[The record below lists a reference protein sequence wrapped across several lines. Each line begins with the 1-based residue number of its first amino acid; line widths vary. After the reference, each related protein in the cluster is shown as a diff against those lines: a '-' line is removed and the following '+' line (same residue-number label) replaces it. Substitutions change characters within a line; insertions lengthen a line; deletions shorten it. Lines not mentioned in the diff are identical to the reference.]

1 MDRNPDMAELIGAE
15 GIFLRTA
22 DRRRFDYVLRGV
34 REESLSLSLSSDN
47 DGLLDHYG
55 RLLINKLR
63 KSDGLHVEVFLPQNT
78 EALLDR
84 FNQILADLSID
95 EARNAQTSQAP
106 RRVLL
111 AHDAKAISERDMQL
125 MSRLVQDF
133 PGAHVSVVLLVDKI
147 GTQMHEKNLEKFGQ
161 RLMRWPLETPSREE
175 GETLLDMARA
185 AGYEVEVKKV
195 LATTGYSK
203 PVKPVVAVAAAAA
216 AAAAEIPE
224 EKNVISAGELA
235 AMRQK
240 ALKGPVER
248 TEPSMDIDLDRPIVA
263 VTPTTLTEPAA
274 DKSAKSRINVPV
286 SLIARWVAALFLV
299 LLMALTVIIMLFPQ
313 PMGPMLYNSPLLK
326 AKLPEWV
333 MNTVVSFTGKPPT
346 AQLEEAKAA
355 AKENSASV
363 LTHQTDTTNKKPAS
377 EKPAEIV
384 EAAPKI
390 DIKPVEIPVK
400 TEIKPNVTAD
410 KTIPKSEAKPE
421 VKTEAK
427 VEAKVEAKTEP
438 VVSAPAT
445 KPEPAIAPAAT
456 VKSSPAEALAPRS
469 ERGADNA
476 VRQAR
481 PGSYFVQ
488 HVSLNSMAEAQEW
501 RAQYAALNKSRIAAV
516 KTTDKGVKYV
526 VLSGP
531 FPTQKDAEAFSARPG
546 VPADPWVRPLK
557 SLQRALISSR

>member
-63 KSDGLHVEVFLPQNT
+63 KSDGLQVEVFLPQNT

-84 FNQILADLSID
+84 FNQILADISID

-175 GETLLDMARA
+175 GETLLEMARA

-203 PVKPVVAVAAAAA
+203 PVKPVAVVAAA

-248 TEPSMDIDLDRPIVA
+248 TEPSMDIVIDVPVPETTSTPVTETVTDA
-263 VTPTTLTEPAA
+263 VTKP
-274 DKSAKSRINVPV
+274 RIKVPV

-299 LLMALTVIIMLFPQ
+299 LLVALTVIIMVFPQ
-313 PMGPMLYNSPLLK
+313 RMGPMLYNSPVLK
-326 AKLPEWV
+326 AQLPEWA
-333 MNTVVSFTGKPPT
+333 MNAVVSFTGKPPT
-346 AQLEEAKAA
+346 AQLEESKAA

-363 LTHQTDTTNKKPAS
+363 PAPQTDITDNKSAS
-377 EKPAEIV
+377 EKPAAIV
-384 EAAPKI
+384 ESAPKI
-390 DIKPVEIPVK
+390 DIKPAEIPVK
-400 TEIKPNVTAD
+400 TEIKPDVMAD
-410 KTIPKSEAKPE
+410 KTIPKAE
-421 VKTEAK
+421 VKA
-427 VEAKVEAKTEP
+427 EAKVEAKTEP

-445 KPEPAIAPAAT
+445 KPEPVIAPAAP
-456 VKSSPAEALAPRS
+456 VSSSPAEALAPRS

>member
-84 FNQILADLSID
+84 FNQILADISID

-175 GETLLDMARA
+175 GETLLEMARA

-203 PVKPVVAVAAAAA
+203 PVKPVAVVAAA

-248 TEPSMDIDLDRPIVA
+248 TEPSMDIVIDVPVPETTSTPVTETVTDA
-263 VTPTTLTEPAA
+263 VTKP
-274 DKSAKSRINVPV
+274 RIKVPV

-299 LLMALTVIIMLFPQ
+299 LLVALTVIIMVFPQ
-313 PMGPMLYNSPLLK
+313 RMGPMLYNSPVLK
-326 AKLPEWV
+326 AQLPEWA
-333 MNTVVSFTGKPPT
+333 MNAVVSFTGKPPT
-346 AQLEEAKAA
+346 AQLEESKAA

-363 LTHQTDTTNKKPAS
+363 PAPQTDITDNKLAS
-377 EKPAEIV
+377 EKLAVIV
-384 EAAPKI
+384 ESAPKI
-390 DIKPVEIPVK
+390 DIKPAEIPVK
-400 TEIKPNVTAD
+400 TEIKPDVMAD
-410 KTIPKSEAKPE
+410 KTIPKAELKA
-421 VKTEAK
+421 
-427 VEAKVEAKTEP
+427 EAKVEAKTEP

-445 KPEPAIAPAAT
+445 KPEPVIAPAAP
-456 VKSSPAEALAPRS
+456 VSSSPAEALAPRS

>member
-133 PGAHVSVVLLVDKI
+133 PGAHVSVVVLVDKI
-147 GTQMHEKNLEKFGQ
+147 GSQMHEKNLEKFGQ

-175 GETLLDMARA
+175 GETVLEMARA

-195 LATTGYSK
+195 LAATGYSK
-203 PVKPVVAVAAAAA
+203 PAKPVITPNVAPTESA
-216 AAAAEIPE
+216 PE

-240 ALKGPVER
+240 ALKGSVER
-248 TEPSMDIDLDRPIVA
+248 TEPTMDEAVELPVA
-263 VTPTTLTEPAA
+263 TALTEPAPSTST
-274 DKSAKSRINVPV
+274 KPRISVPV
-286 SLIARWVAALFLV
+286 SLIARWMAALFLV
-299 LLMALTVIIMLFPQ
+299 LIVAITVIVLLFPQ
-313 PMGPMLYNSPLLK
+313 RMGPMLYNSPLLK
-326 AKLPEWV
+326 AQLPEWA
-333 MNTVVSFTGKPPT
+333 MNAVASFTGKPPT

-355 AKENSASV
+355 AKENNTSV
-363 LTHQTDTTNKKPAS
+363 LASQTDITDKKPAS
-377 EKPAEIV
+377 DKPAVIVESAPKSDIKPAET
-384 EAAPKI
+384 
-390 DIKPVEIPVK
+390 PVK
-400 TEIKPNVTAD
+400 TEIKPDVTGD
-410 KTIPKSEAKPE
+410 KTPAKAE
-421 VKTEAK
+421 VKVETK
-427 VEAKVEAKTEP
+427 VEAKAEP

-445 KPEPAIAPAAT
+445 KAEPAIATAVPT
-456 VKSSPAEALAPRS
+456 VTSSPAEALAPRS

-557 SLQRALISSR
+557 SLQRALISSGR

>member
-63 KSDGLHVEVFLPQNT
+63 KSDGLQVEVFLPQNT

-133 PGAHVSVVLLVDKI
+133 PGAHVSVVVLVDKI

-175 GETLLDMARA
+175 GETVLEMARA

-195 LATTGYSK
+195 LAATGYSK
-203 PVKPVVAVAAAAA
+203 PAKPVAVAAAAA
-216 AAAAEIPE
+216 AAAETIPE

-240 ALKGPVER
+240 ALKSPTER
-248 TEPSMDIDLDRPIVA
+248 TEPSMDEAVELPVA
-263 VTPTTLTEPAA
+263 TALTEPAPGTST
-274 DKSAKSRINVPV
+274 KPRISVPV
-286 SLIARWVAALFLV
+286 SLIASWMGALFLV
-299 LLMALTVIIMLFPQ
+299 LIVAITVIVLLFPQ
-313 PMGPMLYNSPLLK
+313 RMGPMLYNSPLLK
-326 AKLPEWV
+326 AQLPEWA
-333 MNTVVSFTGKPPT
+333 MNAVVRFTGKPPT

-355 AKENSASV
+355 AKDNSASV
-363 LTHQTDTTNKKPAS
+363 LAPLTDITDKKPDS
-377 EKPAEIV
+377 EKPAVIV
-384 EAAPKI
+384 ESAQKS
-390 DIKPVEIPVK
+390 DIKPAETPVK
-400 TEIKPNVTAD
+400 TEIKPDVTGD
-410 KTIPKSEAKPE
+410 KTVPKAEVKAETKVEAK
-421 VKTEAK
+421 VDAK
-427 VEAKVEAKTEP
+427 VEAKREP
-438 VVSAPAT
+438 VVSAPVIKA
-445 KPEPAIAPAAT
+445 EPAIAPAAT

-481 PGSYFVQ
+481 PGSYFIQ

-516 KTTDKGVKYV
+516 KTNDKGVKYV

-531 FPTQKDAEAFSARPG
+531 FPTQKDAEAFSTRPG

>member
-63 KSDGLHVEVFLPQNT
+63 KSDGLQVEVFLPQNT

-195 LATTGYSK
+195 LAATGYSK
-203 PVKPVVAVAAAAA
+203 PAKPVSVAVAAAADTM
-216 AAAAEIPE
+216 PE

-248 TEPSMDIDLDRPIVA
+248 TEPSMDALVDAPN
-263 VTPTTLTEPAA
+263 TTTLSEPASN
-274 DKSAKSRINVPV
+274 SAGENSTDTATKPRIKVPV
-286 SLIARWVAALFLV
+286 SLIARWIAALFLV
-299 LLMALTVIIMLFPQ
+299 LLVAMTVIILLFPQ
-313 PMGPMLYNSPLLK
+313 RMGPMLYNSPLLK
-326 AKLPEWV
+326 AQLPEWA
-333 MNTVVSFTGKPPT
+333 MNAVVSFTGKPPT

-355 AKENSASV
+355 ANETSASV
-363 LTHQTDTTNKKPAS
+363 LAPQTDITDKKPAS
-377 EKPAEIV
+377 EKLTAVV

-390 DIKPVEIPVK
+390 DIKPAEIPVK
-400 TEIKPNVTAD
+400 TEIKPDVTAD
-410 KTIPKSEAKPE
+410 KTIPKAD
-421 VKTEAK
+421 VKAETK
-427 VEAKVEAKTEP
+427 VEAKVEPKAEP
-438 VVSAPAT
+438 VVNAPAT
-445 KPEPAIAPAAT
+445 KAEPAPAPAAT
-456 VKSSPAEALAPRS
+456 VTSSPAEALAPRS

-476 VRQAR
+476 VGQAR

>member
-1 MDRNPDMAELIGAE
+1 MDRNLDMAELIGAE

-34 REESLSLSLSSDN
+34 REESLSLSLSSEN

-63 KSDGLHVEVFLPQNT
+63 KSDGLQIEVFLPQNT

-84 FNQILADLSID
+84 FNQILADISID

-147 GTQMHEKNLEKFGQ
+147 GTQIHEKNLEKFGE

-175 GETLLDMARA
+175 GETLLEMARA

-203 PVKPVVAVAAAAA
+203 PVKPVVVVPAAVAAT
-216 AAAAEIPE
+216 AAEIPE

-240 ALKGPVER
+240 ALKGPFER
-248 TEPSMDIDLDRPIVA
+248 TEPSMDIA
-263 VTPTTLTEPAA
+263 VDIPAPETTLTPVTETVTDAITKP
-274 DKSAKSRINVPV
+274 RIKVPF
-286 SLIARWVAALFLV
+286 SLIARWLVALFLV
-299 LLMALTVIIMLFPQ
+299 LLVALTVIIMVFPQ
-313 PMGPMLYNSPLLK
+313 RMGPMLYNSPVLK
-326 AKLPEWV
+326 AQLPEWAI
-333 MNTVVSFTGKPPT
+333 NAVVSVTGKPPT
-346 AQLEEAKAA
+346 AQLEESKAA

-363 LTHQTDTTNKKPAS
+363 PAPQTDITDNKLAS
-377 EKPAEIV
+377 EKLAVIV
-384 EAAPKI
+384 ESAPKI
-390 DIKPVEIPVK
+390 DIKPAEIPVK
-400 TEIKPNVTAD
+400 TDIKPDVTAD
-410 KTIPKSEAKPE
+410 KTTPKAE
-421 VKTEAK
+421 VKA
-427 VEAKVEAKTEP
+427 EAKVEAKTEP

-445 KPEPAIAPAAT
+445 KPELVTAPAT
-456 VKSSPAEALAPRS
+456 PVTSSPAEALAPRS

-516 KTTDKGVKYV
+516 KTTDKGMKYV

>member
-63 KSDGLHVEVFLPQNT
+63 KSDGLQVEVFLPQNT

-84 FNQILADLSID
+84 FNQILADISID

-175 GETLLDMARA
+175 GETLLEMARA

-203 PVKPVVAVAAAAA
+203 PVKPVAVVAAA

-248 TEPSMDIDLDRPIVA
+248 TEPSMDIVIDVPVPETTSTPVTETVTDA
-263 VTPTTLTEPAA
+263 VTKP
-274 DKSAKSRINVPV
+274 RIKVPV

-299 LLMALTVIIMLFPQ
+299 LLVALTVIIMVFPQ
-313 PMGPMLYNSPLLK
+313 RMGPMLYNSPVLK
-326 AKLPEWV
+326 AQLPEWA
-333 MNTVVSFTGKPPT
+333 MNAVVSFTGKPPT
-346 AQLEEAKAA
+346 AQLEESKAA

-363 LTHQTDTTNKKPAS
+363 PAPQTDITDNKSAS
-377 EKPAEIV
+377 EKPAAIV
-384 EAAPKI
+384 ESAPKI
-390 DIKPVEIPVK
+390 DIKPAEIPVK
-400 TEIKPNVTAD
+400 TEIKPDVMAD
-410 KTIPKSEAKPE
+410 KTIPKAE
-421 VKTEAK
+421 VKA
-427 VEAKVEAKTEP
+427 EAKVEAKTEP

-445 KPEPAIAPAAT
+445 KPEPVIAPAAPVT
-456 VKSSPAEALAPRS
+456 SSPAEALAPRS

>member
-1 MDRNPDMAELIGAE
+1 
-15 GIFLRTA
+15 
-22 DRRRFDYVLRGV
+22 
-34 REESLSLSLSSDN
+34 
-47 DGLLDHYG
+47 
-55 RLLINKLR
+55 
-63 KSDGLHVEVFLPQNT
+63 
-78 EALLDR
+78 
-84 FNQILADLSID
+84 
-95 EARNAQTSQAP
+95 
-106 RRVLL
+106 
-111 AHDAKAISERDMQL
+111 
-125 MSRLVQDF
+125 
-133 PGAHVSVVLLVDKI
+133 LLVDKI

-175 GETLLDMARA
+175 GETLLEMARA

-203 PVKPVVAVAAAAA
+203 PVKPVAVAAVAAA

-248 TEPSMDIDLDRPIVA
+248 TEPSMDIAIDVPAAETTSTPVTETVTDA
-263 VTPTTLTEPAA
+263 VTKP
-274 DKSAKSRINVPV
+274 RIKVPV
-286 SLIARWVAALFLV
+286 SLIVRWLAALFLV
-299 LLMALTVIIMLFPQ
+299 LLVALTVIIMVFPQ
-313 PMGPMLYNSPLLK
+313 RMGPMLYNSPMLK
-326 AKLPEWV
+326 AQLPEWA
-333 MNTVVSFTGKPPT
+333 MNAVVSFTGKPPT
-346 AQLEEAKAA
+346 AQLEESKAA
-355 AKENSASV
+355 AIENSASV
-363 LTHQTDTTNKKPAS
+363 LAPQTDINDNKPAS
-377 EKPAEIV
+377 EKLAVIV
-384 EAAPKI
+384 ESAPKI
-390 DIKPVEIPVK
+390 DIKPAEIPVK
-400 TEIKPNVTAD
+400 TEIKPDITAD
-410 KTIPKSEAKPE
+410 KTIPKAE
-421 VKTEAK
+421 VKAETKA
-427 VEAKVEAKTEP
+427 EAKVEAKTEP

-445 KPEPAIAPAAT
+445 KPEPVIAPAAPIT
-456 VKSSPAEALAPRS
+456 SSPAEALAPRS

-501 RAQYAALNKSRIAAV
+501 RAQYAALKKSRIAAV
-516 KTTDKGVKYV
+516 KTNDKGVKYV

>member
-1 MDRNPDMAELIGAE
+1 MDRNLDMAELIGAE

-63 KSDGLHVEVFLPQNT
+63 KSDGLQVEVFLPQNT

-84 FNQILADLSID
+84 FNQILADISID

-175 GETLLDMARA
+175 GETLLEMARA

-203 PVKPVVAVAAAAA
+203 PVKPAAAVPAAVAVT
-216 AAAAEIPE
+216 AAEIPE

-240 ALKGPVER
+240 ALKGPLER
-248 TEPSMDIDLDRPIVA
+248 TEPSMDIPADIPAPETTPTPVTETVTDA
-263 VTPTTLTEPAA
+263 VTKP
-274 DKSAKSRINVPV
+274 RIKVPV
-286 SLIARWVAALFLV
+286 SLIARWLAALFLV
-299 LLMALTVIIMLFPQ
+299 LLVALTVVILVFPQ
-313 PMGPMLYNSPLLK
+313 RMGPMLYNSPLLK
-326 AKLPEWV
+326 AQLPEWA
-333 MNTVVSFTGKPPT
+333 MNAVVSVTGKPPT
-346 AQLEEAKAA
+346 AQLEESKAA

-363 LTHQTDTTNKKPAS
+363 LAPQTDITDNKPAS
-377 EKPAEIV
+377 EKLAAIV
-384 EAAPKI
+384 EPAPKI
-390 DIKPVEIPVK
+390 DIKPAEIPVK
-400 TEIKPNVTAD
+400 TEIKPDVTAD
-410 KTIPKSEAKPE
+410 KTTPKAE
-421 VKTEAK
+421 VKA
-427 VEAKVEAKTEP
+427 EAKVEAKTEP
-438 VVSAPAT
+438 VVSASAT
-445 KPEPAIAPAAT
+445 KPEPVTAPAAPVT
-456 VKSSPAEALAPRS
+456 SSPAEALAPRS

-546 VPADPWVRPLK
+546 IPADPWVRPLK

>member
-1 MDRNPDMAELIGAE
+1 MDRNLDMAELIGAE

-133 PGAHVSVVLLVDKI
+133 PGAHVSVVVLVDKI
-147 GTQMHEKNLEKFGQ
+147 GSQMHEKNLEKFGQ

-175 GETLLDMARA
+175 GETVLEMARA

-195 LATTGYSK
+195 LAATGYSK
-203 PVKPVVAVAAAAA
+203 PAKPVITPNVAPTESA
-216 AAAAEIPE
+216 PE

-240 ALKGPVER
+240 ALKGSVER
-248 TEPSMDIDLDRPIVA
+248 TEPTMDEAVELPVA
-263 VTPTTLTEPAA
+263 TALTEPAPSTST
-274 DKSAKSRINVPV
+274 KPRISVPV
-286 SLIARWVAALFLV
+286 SLIARWMAALFLV
-299 LLMALTVIIMLFPQ
+299 LIVAITVIVLLFPQ
-313 PMGPMLYNSPLLK
+313 RMGPMLYNSPLLK
-326 AKLPEWV
+326 SQLPEWA
-333 MNTVVSFTGKPPT
+333 MNAVASFTGKPPT

-355 AKENSASV
+355 AKENNASV
-363 LTHQTDTTNKKPAS
+363 LATQTDIADKKPDS
-377 EKPAEIV
+377 EKPGVIV
-384 EAAPKI
+384 ESAPKS

-400 TEIKPNVTAD
+400 TEIKPDVTGD
-410 KTIPKSEAKPE
+410 KTPAKAE
-421 VKTEAK
+421 VKAETK
-427 VEAKVEAKTEP
+427 VEAKAEP
-438 VVSAPAT
+438 VISAPAT
-445 KPEPAIAPAAT
+445 KAEPAIAPTAPIVT
-456 VKSSPAEALAPRS
+456 SSPAEALAPRS

-557 SLQRALISSR
+557 SLQRALISSGR

>member
-55 RLLINKLR
+55 RLFINKLR

-203 PVKPVVAVAAAAA
+203 PVKPVAVAAAAA
-216 AAAAEIPE
+216 AAAEAIPE

-240 ALKGPVER
+240 ALKGPAER
-248 TEPSMDIDLDRPIVA
+248 TEPSMDVA
-263 VTPTTLTEPAA
+263 VDAPVAAAVTTTLTEPAT
-274 DKSAKSRINVPV
+274 DTTSKPGINVPV
-286 SLIARWVAALFLV
+286 SLIARWIGALFLV
-299 LLMALTVIIMLFPQ
+299 LLVAMTVIILLFPQ
-313 PMGPMLYNSPLLK
+313 RMGPMLYNSPLLK
-326 AKLPEWV
+326 AQLPEWA
-333 MNTVVSFTGKPPT
+333 MNAVVSFTGKPPT

-363 LTHQTDTTNKKPAS
+363 LTPQTDITDKKPAS
-377 EKPAEIV
+377 EKPAALV

-390 DIKPVEIPVK
+390 DIKPAETTVK
-400 TEIKPNVTAD
+400 TEIKPDVTVD
-410 KTIPKSEAKPE
+410 KTIPKAD
-421 VKTEAK
+421 VKAETN
-427 VEAKVEAKTEP
+427 VEAKVQAKAEP

-445 KPEPAIAPAAT
+445 KSEPAIAPVAT
-456 VKSSPAEALAPRS
+456 VKTSPAEALAPRS

-481 PGSYFVQ
+481 PGSYFIQ

-516 KTTDKGVKYV
+516 KTNDKGVKYV

>member
-1 MDRNPDMAELIGAE
+1 MDRHLDMAELIGSE

-63 KSDGLHVEVFLPQNT
+63 KTDGLQVEVFLPQNT

-84 FNQILADLSID
+84 FNQILADISID

-111 AHDAKAISERDMQL
+111 AHDAKAISERDLQL

-133 PGAHVSVVLLVDKI
+133 PGAHVSVVLLVDKV

-175 GETLLDMARA
+175 GEALLDMARA
-185 AGYEVEVKKV
+185 AGFEVEVKKV
-195 LATTGYSK
+195 LATTGYTK
-203 PVKPVVAVAAAAA
+203 PPRPPAAIVPPPAEAV
-216 AAAAEIPE
+216 PE

-240 ALKGPVER
+240 ALQGPVER
-248 TEPSMDIDLDRPIVA
+248 TEPSMDAPV
-263 VTPTTLTEPAA
+263 VTPQPEESPEAPAKPRLQLPLA
-274 DKSAKSRINVPV
+274 T
-286 SLIARWVAALFLV
+286 IARWSAALLMLLLVAA
-299 LLMALTVIIMLFPQ
+299 TVIILLFPQ
-313 PMGPMLYNSPLLK
+313 RLGPMLYNSPLLK
-326 AKLPEWV
+326 ARLPEWA
-333 MNTVVSFTGKPPT
+333 MNAVVSVTGKPPT
-346 AQLEEAKAA
+346 AQLEESKAA

-363 LTHQTDTTNKKPAS
+363 LAPAVDVSDKKTAS
-377 EKPAEIV
+377 EKDPLKTDTAAKTDIKPADTPV
-384 EAAPKI
+384 KTDSKPDVAAAAAPKS
-390 DIKPVEIPVK
+390 DAKAEP
-400 TEIKPNVTAD
+400 TA
-410 KTIPKSEAKPE
+410 
-421 VKTEAK
+421 
-427 VEAKVEAKTEP
+427 EP
-438 VVSAPAT
+438 VVSTAAA
-445 KPEPAIAPAAT
+445 KPEPAIAPTVPVAT
-456 VKSSPAEALAPRS
+456 ATPADALAPRS

-501 RAQYAALNKSRIAAV
+501 RAQFAALNKSRIAAV
-516 KTTDKGVKYV
+516 KTPDKGVKYV
-526 VLSGP
+526 VISGP
-531 FPTQKDAEAFSARPG
+531 FTTQKEAESFAARPG
-546 VPADPWVRPLK
+546 VPADPWLRPLK
-557 SLQRALISSR
+557 SLQRALVSSSR

>member
-1 MDRNPDMAELIGAE
+1 
-15 GIFLRTA
+15 
-22 DRRRFDYVLRGV
+22 
-34 REESLSLSLSSDN
+34 
-47 DGLLDHYG
+47 
-55 RLLINKLR
+55 
-63 KSDGLHVEVFLPQNT
+63 
-78 EALLDR
+78 
-84 FNQILADLSID
+84 
-95 EARNAQTSQAP
+95 
-106 RRVLL
+106 
-111 AHDAKAISERDMQL
+111 
-125 MSRLVQDF
+125 
-133 PGAHVSVVLLVDKI
+133 
-147 GTQMHEKNLEKFGQ
+147 
-161 RLMRWPLETPSREE
+161 
-175 GETLLDMARA
+175 
-185 AGYEVEVKKV
+185 
-195 LATTGYSK
+195 
-203 PVKPVVAVAAAAA
+203 
-216 AAAAEIPE
+216 
-224 EKNVISAGELA
+224 
-235 AMRQK
+235 MRQK

-248 TEPSMDIDLDRPIVA
+248 TEPSMDTAVNVPESETTAIPVTETVADA
-263 VTPTTLTEPAA
+263 VTKP
-274 DKSAKSRINVPV
+274 RINVPV

-299 LLMALTVIIMLFPQ
+299 LLVALTVIIMLFPQ
-313 PMGPMLYNSPLLK
+313 RMGPMLYNSPLLK
-326 AKLPEWV
+326 AQLPEWA
-333 MNTVVSFTGKPPT
+333 MNAVVSFTGKPPT

-363 LTHQTDTTNKKPAS
+363 LTPQTDITDKKPAS
-377 EKPAEIV
+377 EKPAAIV

-400 TEIKPNVTAD
+400 TEIKPDVTAD
-410 KTIPKSEAKPE
+410 KTIPKSEAKSE

-427 VEAKVEAKTEP
+427 VEGKVEAKAEP

-445 KPEPAIAPAAT
+445 KPEPSIAPAAT

>member
-63 KSDGLHVEVFLPQNT
+63 KSDGLQVEVFLPQNT

-84 FNQILADLSID
+84 FNQILADISID

-175 GETLLDMARA
+175 GETLLEMARA

-203 PVKPVVAVAAAAA
+203 PVKPVAVVAAAASA
-216 AAAAEIPE
+216 VEIPE

-248 TEPSMDIDLDRPIVA
+248 TEPSMDIAVDVPAPETTPTPITETVTDA
-263 VTPTTLTEPAA
+263 VTKP
-274 DKSAKSRINVPV
+274 RIHVPFT
-286 SLIARWVAALFLV
+286 LIARWVAALFLV
-299 LLMALTVIIMLFPQ
+299 LLVALTVIIMLFPQ
-313 PMGPMLYNSPLLK
+313 RMGPMLYNSPLLK
-326 AKLPEWV
+326 AQLPEWA
-333 MNTVVSFTGKPPT
+333 MNAVVSFTGKPPT
-346 AQLEEAKAA
+346 AQLEESKAA

-363 LTHQTDTTNKKPAS
+363 LAPQTDINDKKPAS
-377 EKPAEIV
+377 EKLAAIE
-384 EAAPKI
+384 ESAPKI
-390 DIKPVEIPVK
+390 DIKPAEIPVK
-400 TEIKPNVTAD
+400 TEIKPDITTD
-410 KTIPKSEAKPE
+410 KTTPKAE
-421 VKTEAK
+421 VKAETKA
-427 VEAKVEAKTEP
+427 EAKVEAKTEP
-438 VVSAPAT
+438 VVSVPAT
-445 KPEPAIAPAAT
+445 KPESVIAPAAPVT
-456 VKSSPAEALAPRS
+456 SSPAEALAPRS

-531 FPTQKDAEAFSARPG
+531 FTTQKDAEAFSARPG

>member
-63 KSDGLHVEVFLPQNT
+63 KSDGLQVEVFLPQNT

-84 FNQILADLSID
+84 FNQILADISID

-147 GTQMHEKNLEKFGQ
+147 GSQMHEKNLEKFGQ

-175 GETLLDMARA
+175 GETLLEMARA

-195 LATTGYSK
+195 LAATGYSK
-203 PVKPVVAVAAAAA
+203 PVKPVAVVSAAAAA
-216 AAAAEIPE
+216 AATEIPE

-248 TEPSMDIDLDRPIVA
+248 TEPSMDIDVDLPAPIPETTATLDNETGADA
-263 VTPTTLTEPAA
+263 VTKP
-274 DKSAKSRINVPV
+274 RINVPV

-299 LLMALTVIIMLFPQ
+299 LLVALTVIIMLFPQ
-313 PMGPMLYNSPLLK
+313 RMGPMLYNSPLLK
-326 AKLPEWV
+326 AQLPEWA
-333 MNTVVSFTGKPPT
+333 MNAVVSFTGKPPT
-346 AQLEEAKAA
+346 AQLEESKAA
-355 AKENSASV
+355 AKDNSASV
-363 LTHQTDTTNKKPAS
+363 LAPQTDITDKKPDS
-377 EKPAEIV
+377 EKSAAIV
-384 EAAPKI
+384 ESAPKI
-390 DIKPVEIPVK
+390 DIKPAETAVK
-400 TEIKPNVTAD
+400 TEIKPDVTAD
-410 KTIPKSEAKPE
+410 KTIPKAE
-421 VKTEAK
+421 VKAETK
-427 VEAKVEAKTEP
+427 VDAKVEAKTEP

-445 KPEPAIAPAAT
+445 KSEPVIVPAAP
-456 VKSSPAEALAPRS
+456 VASSPAEALAPRS

-557 SLQRALISSR
+557 SLQRALVSSR

>member
-161 RLMRWPLETPSREE
+161 RLLRWPLETPSREE
-175 GETLLDMARA
+175 GETLLEMARA
-185 AGYEVEVKKV
+185 AGHEVEVKKV
-195 LATTGYSK
+195 LATTGYSRSTK
-203 PVKPVVAVAAAAA
+203 PLTVATAAL
-216 AAAAEIPE
+216 AETVPE

-240 ALKGPVER
+240 ALHGSR
-248 TEPSMDIDLDRPIVA
+248 TEPSMDTTVSDTVSESGADTSSKPRIRIPI
-263 VTPTTLTEPAA
+263 
-274 DKSAKSRINVPV
+274 SF
-286 SLIARWVAALFLV
+286 IARWIAALFLV
-299 LLMALTVIIMLFPQ
+299 LMVAITVLILLFPQ
-313 PMGPMLYNSPLLK
+313 RLGPMLYNSPLLK
-326 AKLPEWV
+326 TQLPEWA
-333 MNTVVSFTGKPPT
+333 MNAVANMTGKPPT

-355 AKENSASV
+355 ARENSTSV
-363 LTHQTDTTNKKPAS
+363 LAPQTDVTNKKSDSDKVA
-377 EKPAEIV
+377 AIV
-384 EAAPKI
+384 ESTPKI
-390 DIKPVEIPVK
+390 DIKPAELPVK
-400 TEIKPNVTAD
+400 TENKPDVAVAN
-410 KTIPKSEAKPE
+410 PKAET
-421 VKTEAK
+421 KTE
-427 VEAKVEAKTEP
+427 
-438 VVSAPAT
+438 SAVIAPQT
-445 KPEPAIAPAAT
+445 KAEPAIASKAPVT
-456 VKSSPAEALAPRS
+456 TSSQAEALAPRS

-501 RAQYAALNKSRIAAV
+501 RAQFAALSKSRIAAV
-516 KTTDKGVKYV
+516 KTDKGVKYV

-531 FPTQKDAEAFSARPG
+531 FTTQKDAEAFSARPG

-557 SLQRALISSR
+557 SLQRALISSGR

>member
-84 FNQILADLSID
+84 FNQILADISID

-111 AHDAKAISERDMQL
+111 AHDAKAVSERDMQL

-175 GETLLDMARA
+175 GETLLEMARA

-203 PVKPVVAVAAAAA
+203 PVKPVAVVAAA

-248 TEPSMDIDLDRPIVA
+248 TEPSMDIVIDVPVPETTSTPVTETVTDA
-263 VTPTTLTEPAA
+263 VTKP
-274 DKSAKSRINVPV
+274 RIKVPV

-299 LLMALTVIIMLFPQ
+299 LLVALTVIIMVFPQ
-313 PMGPMLYNSPLLK
+313 RMGPMLYNSPVLK
-326 AKLPEWV
+326 AQLPEWA
-333 MNTVVSFTGKPPT
+333 MNAVVSFTGKPPT
-346 AQLEEAKAA
+346 AQLEESKAA

-363 LTHQTDTTNKKPAS
+363 PAPQTDITDNKSAS
-377 EKPAEIV
+377 EKPAAIV
-384 EAAPKI
+384 ESAPKI
-390 DIKPVEIPVK
+390 DIKPAEIPVK
-400 TEIKPNVTAD
+400 TEIKPDVMAD
-410 KTIPKSEAKPE
+410 KTIPKAE
-421 VKTEAK
+421 VKA
-427 VEAKVEAKTEP
+427 EAKVEAKTEP

-445 KPEPAIAPAAT
+445 KPEPVIAPAAP
-456 VKSSPAEALAPRS
+456 VSSSPAEALAPRS

>member
-63 KSDGLHVEVFLPQNT
+63 KSDGLQVEVFLPQNT

-84 FNQILADLSID
+84 FNQILADISID

-203 PVKPVVAVAAAAA
+203 PVKPVAVVAAA

-248 TEPSMDIDLDRPIVA
+248 TEPSMDIVIDVPVPETTSTPVTETVTDA
-263 VTPTTLTEPAA
+263 VTKP
-274 DKSAKSRINVPV
+274 RIKVPV
-286 SLIARWVAALFLV
+286 SLIARLVAALFLV
-299 LLMALTVIIMLFPQ
+299 LLVALTVIIMVFPQ
-313 PMGPMLYNSPLLK
+313 RMGPMLYNSPVLK
-326 AKLPEWV
+326 AQLPEWA
-333 MNTVVSFTGKPPT
+333 MNAVVSFTGKPPT
-346 AQLEEAKAA
+346 AQLEESKAA

-363 LTHQTDTTNKKPAS
+363 PAPQTDITDNKLAS
-377 EKPAEIV
+377 EKLAVIV
-384 EAAPKI
+384 ESAPKI
-390 DIKPVEIPVK
+390 DIKPAEIPVK
-400 TEIKPNVTAD
+400 TEIKPDVMAD
-410 KTIPKSEAKPE
+410 KTIPKAELKA
-421 VKTEAK
+421 EAK
-427 VEAKVEAKTEP
+427 VAAKTEP

-445 KPEPAIAPAAT
+445 KPEPVIAPAAP
-456 VKSSPAEALAPRS
+456 VSSSPAEALAPRS

>member
-84 FNQILADLSID
+84 FNQILADISID

-175 GETLLDMARA
+175 GETLLEMARA

-203 PVKPVVAVAAAAA
+203 PVKPVAVVAAA

-248 TEPSMDIDLDRPIVA
+248 TEPSMDIVIDVPVPETTSTPVTETVTDA
-263 VTPTTLTEPAA
+263 VTKP
-274 DKSAKSRINVPV
+274 RIKVPV

-299 LLMALTVIIMLFPQ
+299 LLVALTVIIMVFPQ
-313 PMGPMLYNSPLLK
+313 RMGPMLYNSPVLK
-326 AKLPEWV
+326 AQLPEWA
-333 MNTVVSFTGKPPT
+333 MNAVVSFTGKPPT
-346 AQLEEAKAA
+346 AQLEESKAA

-363 LTHQTDTTNKKPAS
+363 PAPQTDITDNKSAS
-377 EKPAEIV
+377 EKPAAIV
-384 EAAPKI
+384 ESAPKF
-390 DIKPVEIPVK
+390 DIKPAEIPVK
-400 TEIKPNVTAD
+400 TEIKPDVMAD
-410 KTIPKSEAKPE
+410 KTIPKAE
-421 VKTEAK
+421 VKA
-427 VEAKVEAKTEP
+427 EAKVEAKTEP

-445 KPEPAIAPAAT
+445 KPEPVIAPAAP
-456 VKSSPAEALAPRS
+456 VSSSPAEALAPRS

-557 SLQRALISSR
+557 SLQRALVSSR

>member
-84 FNQILADLSID
+84 FNQILADISID

-161 RLMRWPLETPSREE
+161 RLMRWPLETPLREE
-175 GETLLDMARA
+175 GETLLEMARA

-203 PVKPVVAVAAAAA
+203 PVKPVAVAVLAAAAS
-216 AAAAEIPE
+216 AAEIPE

-248 TEPSMDIDLDRPIVA
+248 TEPSMDIVIDVPVPETTSTPVTETVTDA
-263 VTPTTLTEPAA
+263 VTKP
-274 DKSAKSRINVPV
+274 RIKVPV

-299 LLMALTVIIMLFPQ
+299 LLVALTVIIMVFPQ
-313 PMGPMLYNSPLLK
+313 RMGPMLYNSPVLK
-326 AKLPEWV
+326 AQLPEWA
-333 MNTVVSFTGKPPT
+333 MNAVVSFTGKPPT
-346 AQLEEAKAA
+346 AQLEESKAA

-363 LTHQTDTTNKKPAS
+363 LAPQTDITDKKPAS
-377 EKPAEIV
+377 EKLAAIE
-384 EAAPKI
+384 ESAPKI
-390 DIKPVEIPVK
+390 DIKPAEIPVK
-400 TEIKPNVTAD
+400 TEIKPDVMAD
-410 KTIPKSEAKPE
+410 KTIPKAE
-421 VKTEAK
+421 VKA
-427 VEAKVEAKTEP
+427 EAKVEAKTEP

-445 KPEPAIAPAAT
+445 KPEPVIAPAAP
-456 VKSSPAEALAPRS
+456 VSSSPAEALAPRS

-557 SLQRALISSR
+557 SLQRALVSSR

>member
-1 MDRNPDMAELIGAE
+1 MDRNLDMAELIGAE

-63 KSDGLHVEVFLPQNT
+63 KSDGLQVEVFLPQNT

-84 FNQILADLSID
+84 FNQILADISID

-175 GETLLDMARA
+175 GETLLEMARA

-203 PVKPVVAVAAAAA
+203 PVKPVVVVPAAVA

-240 ALKGPVER
+240 ALKGPLER
-248 TEPSMDIDLDRPIVA
+248 TEPSMDIPADIPA
-263 VTPTTLTEPAA
+263 PETTPTPVTETVTDAITKP
-274 DKSAKSRINVPV
+274 RIKVPV
-286 SLIARWVAALFLV
+286 SLIARWLAALFLV
-299 LLMALTVIIMLFPQ
+299 LLVALTVVILVFPQ
-313 PMGPMLYNSPLLK
+313 RMGPMLYNSPLLK
-326 AKLPEWV
+326 AQLPEWA
-333 MNTVVSFTGKPPT
+333 MNAVVSVTGKPPT
-346 AQLEEAKAA
+346 AQLEESKAA
-355 AKENSASV
+355 AQENSASV
-363 LTHQTDTTNKKPAS
+363 LAPQTDITDNKPAS
-377 EKPAEIV
+377 EKLAAIV
-384 EAAPKI
+384 EPAPKI
-390 DIKPVEIPVK
+390 DIKPAEIPVK
-400 TEIKPNVTAD
+400 TEIKPDVTAD
-410 KTIPKSEAKPE
+410 KTTPKAE
-421 VKTEAK
+421 VKA
-427 VEAKVEAKTEP
+427 EAKVEAKTEP

-445 KPEPAIAPAAT
+445 KPEPVTAPAAPVT
-456 VKSSPAEALAPRS
+456 SSPAEALAPRS

-546 VPADPWVRPLK
+546 IPADPWVRPLK

>member
-1 MDRNPDMAELIGAE
+1 MDRNLDMAELIGAE

-63 KSDGLHVEVFLPQNT
+63 KSDGLQIEVFLPQNT

-84 FNQILADLSID
+84 FNQILADISID

-175 GETLLDMARA
+175 GETLLEMARA

-203 PVKPVVAVAAAAA
+203 PVKPVVVVPAAVA

-248 TEPSMDIDLDRPIVA
+248 TEPSMDIAFDIPA
-263 VTPTTLTEPAA
+263 PETTPTPVTETVTDAITKP
-274 DKSAKSRINVPV
+274 RIKVPV
-286 SLIARWVAALFLV
+286 SLIARWLAALFLV
-299 LLMALTVIIMLFPQ
+299 LIVALTVIILVFPQ
-313 PMGPMLYNSPLLK
+313 RMGPMLYNSPLLK
-326 AKLPEWV
+326 SQLPEWA
-333 MNTVVSFTGKPPT
+333 MNAVVSVTGKPPT
-346 AQLEEAKAA
+346 AQLEESKAA
-355 AKENSASV
+355 AQENSASV
-363 LTHQTDTTNKKPAS
+363 LAPQTDITDNKPAS
-377 EKPAEIV
+377 EKLAAIV
-384 EAAPKI
+384 ESAPKI
-390 DIKPVEIPVK
+390 DIKPAEIPVK
-400 TEIKPNVTAD
+400 TEIKPDITAD
-410 KTIPKSEAKPE
+410 KTTPKAE
-421 VKTEAK
+421 VKA
-427 VEAKVEAKTEP
+427 EAKVEAKTEP

-445 KPEPAIAPAAT
+445 KSEPVTAPAAP
-456 VKSSPAEALAPRS
+456 VISSPAEALAPRS

-481 PGSYFVQ
+481 PGSYFIQ

>member
-63 KSDGLHVEVFLPQNT
+63 KSDGLQVEVFLPQNT

-147 GTQMHEKNLEKFGQ
+147 GSQMHEKNLEKFGQ

-203 PVKPVVAVAAAAA
+203 PVKPVAVVAAAAA

-248 TEPSMDIDLDRPIVA
+248 TEPSMEIAVDAPVAAA
-263 VTPTTLTEPAA
+263 VTATLTEPAT
-274 DKSAKSRINVPV
+274 DTTSKPRINVPF
-286 SLIARWVAALFLV
+286 SLIARWIAALFLV
-299 LLMALTVIIMLFPQ
+299 LLVAMTVIILLFPQ
-313 PMGPMLYNSPLLK
+313 RMGPMLYNSPLLK
-326 AKLPEWV
+326 AQLPEWA
-333 MNTVVSFTGKPPT
+333 MNAVVSFTGKPPT

-363 LTHQTDTTNKKPAS
+363 LTPQTDITDKKPAS
-377 EKPAEIV
+377 EKPAAIV

-400 TEIKPNVTAD
+400 TEIKPDVTAD

-427 VEAKVEAKTEP
+427 VEAKVEAKAEP
-438 VVSAPAT
+438 VVSAPVT
-445 KPEPAIAPAAT
+445 KPEPATAPAAT

>member
-84 FNQILADLSID
+84 FNQILADISID

-175 GETLLDMARA
+175 GETLLEMARA

-203 PVKPVVAVAAAAA
+203 PVKPVAVAVVAAAASA
-216 AAAAEIPE
+216 VEIPE
-224 EKNVISAGELA
+224 EQNVISAGELA

-248 TEPSMDIDLDRPIVA
+248 TEPSMDIAIDVPAPETTSTPVTETVADA
-263 VTPTTLTEPAA
+263 VTKP
-274 DKSAKSRINVPV
+274 RIKVPV
-286 SLIARWVAALFLV
+286 ALIARWVAALFLV
-299 LLMALTVIIMLFPQ
+299 LLVALTVIIMLFPQ
-313 PMGPMLYNSPLLK
+313 RMGPMLYNSPVLK
-326 AKLPEWV
+326 AQLPEWA
-333 MNTVVSFTGKPPT
+333 MNAVVSFTGKPPT
-346 AQLEEAKAA
+346 AQLEESKAA

-363 LTHQTDTTNKKPAS
+363 LAPQTDITDKKPAS
-377 EKPAEIV
+377 EKLAAIE
-384 EAAPKI
+384 ESAPKI
-390 DIKPVEIPVK
+390 DIKPAETPVK
-400 TEIKPNVTAD
+400 TEIKPDVTAD
-410 KTIPKSEAKPE
+410 KTIPKAELKA
-421 VKTEAK
+421 
-427 VEAKVEAKTEP
+427 EAKVEAKTEP

-445 KPEPAIAPAAT
+445 KPEPVIAPAAPVT
-456 VKSSPAEALAPRS
+456 SSPAEALAPRS

>member
-55 RLLINKLR
+55 RLFINKLR

-203 PVKPVVAVAAAAA
+203 PVKPVAVATAA
-216 AAAAEIPE
+216 AAAAEAIPE

-240 ALKGPVER
+240 ALKGPAER
-248 TEPSMDIDLDRPIVA
+248 TEPSMDVA
-263 VTPTTLTEPAA
+263 VDTPVAAAVTTTLTEPAT
-274 DKSAKSRINVPV
+274 DTTSKPRINVPV
-286 SLIARWVAALFLV
+286 SLIARWIAALFLV
-299 LLMALTVIIMLFPQ
+299 LLVAMTVIILLFPQ
-313 PMGPMLYNSPLLK
+313 RMGPMLYNSPLLK
-326 AKLPEWV
+326 AQLPEWA
-333 MNTVVSFTGKPPT
+333 MNAVVSFTGKPPT
-346 AQLEEAKAA
+346 AQLGEAKAA

-363 LTHQTDTTNKKPAS
+363 LTPQTDITDKKPAS
-377 EKPAEIV
+377 EKPAALV

-400 TEIKPNVTAD
+400 AEIKPDVTAD
-410 KTIPKSEAKPE
+410 KTSPKAD
-421 VKTEAK
+421 VKAETNLEAK
-427 VEAKVEAKTEP
+427 VVAKVEAKTEP

-445 KPEPAIAPAAT
+445 KPEPATAPAAS
-456 VKSSPAEALAPRS
+456 VKTSPAEALAPRS

-516 KTTDKGVKYV
+516 KTNDKGVKYV

>member
-1 MDRNPDMAELIGAE
+1 MDRNLDMAELIGAE

-63 KSDGLHVEVFLPQNT
+63 KSDGLQVEVFLPQNT

-84 FNQILADLSID
+84 FNQILADISID

-175 GETLLDMARA
+175 GETLLEMARA

-203 PVKPVVAVAAAAA
+203 PVKPAAAVPAAVAVT
-216 AAAAEIPE
+216 AAEIPE

-240 ALKGPVER
+240 ALKGPLER
-248 TEPSMDIDLDRPIVA
+248 TEPSMDIPADIPAPETTPTPVTETVNDA
-263 VTPTTLTEPAA
+263 VTKP
-274 DKSAKSRINVPV
+274 RIKVPV
-286 SLIARWVAALFLV
+286 SLIARWLAALFLV
-299 LLMALTVIIMLFPQ
+299 LLVALTVVILVFPQ
-313 PMGPMLYNSPLLK
+313 RMGPMLYNSPLLK
-326 AKLPEWV
+326 AQLPEWA
-333 MNTVVSFTGKPPT
+333 MNAVVSVTGKPPT
-346 AQLEEAKAA
+346 AQLEESKAA

-363 LTHQTDTTNKKPAS
+363 LAPQTDITDNKPAS
-377 EKPAEIV
+377 EKLAAIV
-384 EAAPKI
+384 EPAPKI
-390 DIKPVEIPVK
+390 DIKPAEIPVK
-400 TEIKPNVTAD
+400 TEIKPDVTAD
-410 KTIPKSEAKPE
+410 KTTPKAE
-421 VKTEAK
+421 VKA
-427 VEAKVEAKTEP
+427 EAKVEAKTEP

-445 KPEPAIAPAAT
+445 KSEPVTAPAAPVT
-456 VKSSPAEALAPRS
+456 SSPAEALAPRS

-481 PGSYFVQ
+481 PGSYFIQ

>member
-1 MDRNPDMAELIGAE
+1 MDRNLDMAELIGAE

-63 KSDGLHVEVFLPQNT
+63 KSDGLQVEVFLPQNT

-84 FNQILADLSID
+84 FNQILADISID

-175 GETLLDMARA
+175 GETLLEMARA

-203 PVKPVVAVAAAAA
+203 PVKPVVVVPAAVA

-248 TEPSMDIDLDRPIVA
+248 TEPSMDIA
-263 VTPTTLTEPAA
+263 VDTPAPENISTPVTETVTDAITKP
-274 DKSAKSRINVPV
+274 RIKVPV
-286 SLIARWVAALFLV
+286 SLIARWLAALFLV
-299 LLMALTVIIMLFPQ
+299 LLVALTVIIMVFPQ
-313 PMGPMLYNSPLLK
+313 RMGPMLYNSPLLK
-326 AKLPEWV
+326 TQLPEWA
-333 MNTVVSFTGKPPT
+333 MNAVVSFTGKPPT
-346 AQLEEAKAA
+346 AQLEESKAA

-363 LTHQTDTTNKKPAS
+363 LAPQTDITDNKPAS
-377 EKPAEIV
+377 EKLAAIV
-384 EAAPKI
+384 ESAPKI
-390 DIKPVEIPVK
+390 DIKPAETSVK
-400 TEIKPNVTAD
+400 TEIKPDITAD
-410 KTIPKSEAKPE
+410 KTTPKAE
-421 VKTEAK
+421 VKAETKA
-427 VEAKVEAKTEP
+427 EAKVEAKTEP

-445 KPEPAIAPAAT
+445 KSEPVTAPAAP
-456 VKSSPAEALAPRS
+456 VISSPAEALAPRS

>member
-63 KSDGLHVEVFLPQNT
+63 KSDGLQVEVFLPQNT

-147 GTQMHEKNLEKFGQ
+147 GSQMHEKNLEKFGQ

-175 GETLLDMARA
+175 GETLLEMARS

-195 LATTGYSK
+195 LAATGYSK
-203 PVKPVVAVAAAAA
+203 PAKPIAVPTAAP
-216 AAAAEIPE
+216 AETAPE

-240 ALKGPVER
+240 ALKGSVER
-248 TEPSMDIDLDRPIVA
+248 TEPSMDTAVDVPVA
-263 VTPTTLTEPAA
+263 VALTEPAT
-274 DKSAKSRINVPV
+274 DTSTKPRVNVPV
-286 SLIARWVAALFLV
+286 SLIVRWIAALFLV
-299 LLMALTVIIMLFPQ
+299 LLVAMTVIILLFPQ
-313 PMGPMLYNSPLLK
+313 RMGPMLYNSPLLK
-326 AKLPEWV
+326 AQLPEWA
-333 MNTVVSFTGKPPT
+333 MNAVVSFTGKPPT

-355 AKENSASV
+355 AKENNASV
-363 LTHQTDTTNKKPAS
+363 LAPQTDITDKKPAS
-377 EKPAEIV
+377 DKPAVIV
-384 EAAPKI
+384 ESAPKS
-390 DIKPVEIPVK
+390 DLKPAEIPVK
-400 TEIKPNVTAD
+400 TEIKPDVTTD
-410 KTIPKSEAKPE
+410 KTIPKAE
-421 VKTEAK
+421 VKAETK
-427 VEAKVEAKTEP
+427 VEAKSEP

-445 KPEPAIAPAAT
+445 KAEPATAAAT
-456 VKSSPAEALAPRS
+456 VTSSPAEALAPRS

-501 RAQYAALNKSRIAAV
+501 RAQFAALNKSRIAAV

-531 FPTQKDAEAFSARPG
+531 FPSQKDAEAFSARPG

>member
-147 GTQMHEKNLEKFGQ
+147 GSQMHEKNLEKFGQ

-203 PVKPVVAVAAAAA
+203 PVKPVVAAAAA

-248 TEPSMDIDLDRPIVA
+248 TEPSMDTTVNVPASETTAIPVTETVA
-263 VTPTTLTEPAA
+263 DAITKP
-274 DKSAKSRINVPV
+274 RINVPV

-299 LLMALTVIIMLFPQ
+299 LLVALTVIIMLFPQ
-313 PMGPMLYNSPLLK
+313 RMGPMLYNSPLLK
-326 AKLPEWV
+326 AQLPEWAL
-333 MNTVVSFTGKPPT
+333 NAVVSFTGKPPT

-363 LTHQTDTTNKKPAS
+363 LTPQTDITDKKPAS
-377 EKPAEIV
+377 EKPAAIV

-400 TEIKPNVTAD
+400 TEIKPDVTAD

>member
-84 FNQILADLSID
+84 FNQILADISID

-175 GETLLDMARA
+175 GETLLEMARA

-203 PVKPVVAVAAAAA
+203 PVKPVAVVAAA

-248 TEPSMDIDLDRPIVA
+248 TEPSMDIVIDVPVPETTSTPVTETVTDA
-263 VTPTTLTEPAA
+263 VTKP
-274 DKSAKSRINVPV
+274 RIKVPV

-299 LLMALTVIIMLFPQ
+299 LLVALTVIIMVFPQ
-313 PMGPMLYNSPLLK
+313 RMGPMLYNSPVLK
-326 AKLPEWV
+326 AQLPEWA
-333 MNTVVSFTGKPPT
+333 MNAVVSFTGKPPT
-346 AQLEEAKAA
+346 AQLEESKAA

-363 LTHQTDTTNKKPAS
+363 PAPQTDITDNKSAS
-377 EKPAEIV
+377 EKPAAIV
-384 EAAPKI
+384 ESAPKI
-390 DIKPVEIPVK
+390 DIKPAEIPVK
-400 TEIKPNVTAD
+400 TEIKPDVMAD
-410 KTIPKSEAKPE
+410 KTIPKAE
-421 VKTEAK
+421 VKA
-427 VEAKVEAKTEP
+427 EAKVEAKTEP

-445 KPEPAIAPAAT
+445 KPEPVIAPAAP
-456 VKSSPAEALAPRS
+456 VSSSPAEALAPRS

>member
-63 KSDGLHVEVFLPQNT
+63 KSDGLQVEVFLPQNT

-84 FNQILADLSID
+84 FNQILADISID

-203 PVKPVVAVAAAAA
+203 PVKPVAVVAAA

-248 TEPSMDIDLDRPIVA
+248 TEPSMDIVIDVPVPETTSTPVTETVTDA
-263 VTPTTLTEPAA
+263 VTKP
-274 DKSAKSRINVPV
+274 RIKVPV

-299 LLMALTVIIMLFPQ
+299 LLVALTVIIMVFPQ
-313 PMGPMLYNSPLLK
+313 RMGPMLYNSPVLK
-326 AKLPEWV
+326 AQLPEWA
-333 MNTVVSFTGKPPT
+333 MNAVVSFTGKPPT
-346 AQLEEAKAA
+346 AQLEESKAA

-363 LTHQTDTTNKKPAS
+363 PAPQTDITDNKLAS
-377 EKPAEIV
+377 EKLAVIV
-384 EAAPKI
+384 ESAPKI
-390 DIKPVEIPVK
+390 DIKPAEIPVK
-400 TEIKPNVTAD
+400 TEIKPDVMAD
-410 KTIPKSEAKPE
+410 KTIPKAELKA
-421 VKTEAK
+421 
-427 VEAKVEAKTEP
+427 EAKVEAKTEP

-445 KPEPAIAPAAT
+445 KPEPVIAPAAP
-456 VKSSPAEALAPRS
+456 VSSSPAEALAPRS